1 MEVKYGKLNNEIAI
15 KVFSQIMDKYKK
27 SESND
32 RIPSI
37 MFDLMVIPAIM
48 TACSL
53 GLGYAFA
60 KLGLFDGFSD
70 NFWSAYLIILIA
82 YLIISRKWLSP
93 YLRPCLFKS
102 VAYMKAADR
111 IIEYAKL
118 YAFQEQI
125 KKGYDAI
132 HIKSAKHYV
141 RIMVVD
147 PNFSEDSDGYA
158 CEVPKEITP
167 ADFGQGECLD
177 FSWVDSGLAK
187 IAMDNQLDMSEINKV
202 LLADE
207 NQKAGEQ
214 IEPDR
219 TRRTP

>member
-70 NFWSAYLIILIA
+70 KDLQELMFLCIIILYLIE
-82 YLIISRKWLSP
+82 S
-93 YLRPCLFKS
+93 
-102 VAYMKAADR
+102 
-111 IIEYAKL
+111 
-118 YAFQEQI
+118 
-125 KKGYDAI
+125 
-132 HIKSAKHYV
+132 
-141 RIMVVD
+141 
-147 PNFSEDSDGYA
+147 
-158 CEVPKEITP
+158 
-167 ADFGQGECLD
+167 
-177 FSWVDSGLAK
+177 
-187 IAMDNQLDMSEINKV
+187 
-202 LLADE
+202 
-207 NQKAGEQ
+207 
-214 IEPDR
+214 
-219 TRRTP
+219 

>member
-15 KVFSQIMDKYKK
+15 KVFSKIMDKYKK

-53 GLGYAFA
+53 GLGYALA
-60 KLGLFDGFSD
+60 KLGLFDGFSG

-118 YAFQEQI
+118 YAFQEKI
-125 KKGYDAI
+125 KKGYDTI
-132 HIKSAKHYV
+132 HIESTKHYIWIIV
-141 RIMVVD
+141 AD
-147 PNFSEDSDGYA
+147 PNSFEDSDGYV
-158 CEVPKEITP
+158 CEVPKKIAP

-177 FSWVDSGLAK
+177 FSWVDDR
-187 IAMDNQLDMSEINKV
+187 ITEIVRDNQLDMSEINNI
-202 LLADE
+202 LLDE
-207 NQKAGEQ
+207 NKKVGE
-214 IEPDR
+214 
-219 TRRTP
+219 

>member
-15 KVFSQIMDKYKK
+15 KVFSKIMDKYKK

-37 MFDLMVIPAIM
+37 MFDLMVIPAIV

-60 KLGLFDGFSD
+60 KLGLFDGFLGNS
-70 NFWSAYLIILIA
+70 WSAYLIVLIA

-111 IIEYAKL
+111 IREYAKL
-118 YAFQEQI
+118 YAFQEKI
-125 KKGYDAI
+125 KKGYDTI
-132 HIKSAKHYV
+132 HIESTKHY
-141 RIMVVD
+141 IMIIVVD
-147 PNFSEDSDGYA
+147 PNFYKDSDGYV

-177 FSWVDSGLAK
+177 FSWVDDRITE
-187 IAMDNQLDMSEINKV
+187 IARDNQLDMSEINNI
-202 LLADE
+202 LLDE
-207 NQKAGEQ
+207 NQKVGE
-214 IEPDR
+214 
-219 TRRTP
+219 

>member
-15 KVFSQIMDKYKK
+15 KVFSKIMDKYKK

-32 RIPSI
+32 RIPI
-37 MFDLMVIPAIM
+37 IIFDLMVIPAIM

-60 KLGLFDGFSD
+60 KLGLFDEFSG

-102 VAYMKAADR
+102 VAYMKTADR
-111 IIEYAKL
+111 IIEYARL
-118 YAFQEQI
+118 YAFQE
-125 KKGYDAI
+125 KLRKGCDTI
-132 HIKSAKHYV
+132 HIESAKHCMW
-141 RIMVVD
+141 IFVVA
-147 PNFSEDSDGYA
+147 PNFFEDSDGYA
-158 CEVPKEITP
+158 CEVSKKIAP

-187 IAMDNQLDMSEINKV
+187 IAMDNQLDMSEINDV
-202 LLADE
+202 MLTDE
-207 NQKAGEQ
+207 NQKAGE
-214 IEPDR
+214 
-219 TRRTP
+219 

>member
-37 MFDLMVIPAIM
+37 MFDLMVIPAIV

-60 KLGLFDGFSD
+60 KLGLFDEFSG
-70 NFWSAYLIILIA
+70 NSWSAYLIVLIA

-102 VAYMKAADR
+102 VAYMKAADQIR
-111 IIEYAKL
+111 EYAKL
-118 YAFQEQI
+118 YAFQEKI
-125 KKGYDAI
+125 KKGYDTI
-132 HIKSAKHYV
+132 HIESTKHYIWIIV
-141 RIMVVD
+141 AD
-147 PNFSEDSDGYA
+147 PNSFEDSDGYV
-158 CEVPKEITP
+158 CEVPKKIAP

-177 FSWVDSGLAK
+177 FSWVDSELAK
-187 IAMDNQLDMSEINKV
+187 IAMDNQLDISEINDV
-202 LLADE
+202 ILTDE
-207 NQKAGEQ
+207 NQKAGE
-214 IEPDR
+214 
-219 TRRTP
+219 

>member
-1 MEVKYGKLNNEIAI
+1 MEVKYGKLNREIALEA
-15 KVFSQIMDKYKK
+15 FSEFINKHKDAADH
-27 SESND
+27 D
-32 RIPSI
+32 RIPI
-37 MFDLMVIPAIM
+37 MMFDLMVIPAIM
-48 TACSL
+48 FACSL
-53 GLGYAFA
+53 GLGYAFL
-60 KLGLFDGFSD
+60 KLGLFDGVLG
-70 NFWSAYLIILIA
+70 NFWTGYLIVLIV
-82 YLIISRKWLSP
+82 YLIVSRKWVSP
-93 YLRPCLFKS
+93 YLMPRLFAS
-102 VAYMKAADR
+102 VAYMKTADR

-132 HIKSAKHYV
+132 HIKSTKHYV

-158 CEVPKEITP
+158 YEIPKKITP

-202 LLADE
+202 FLADE
-207 NQKAGEQ
+207 NQKAGE
-214 IEPDR
+214 
-219 TRRTP
+219 